1 MRRQDLISTEELRE
15 IEAREGPIYAAFEI
29 YDRWLTRH
37 AIEHP
42 EDERD
47 MVDLATVF
55 AAEMEEEAND
65 ASA

>member
-1 MRRQDLISTEELRE
+1 MRIQDLISDDELRE
-15 IEAREGPIYAAFEI
+15 IEAREGPTYAAFEI

-47 MVDLATVF
+47 IVELTTVY
-55 AAEMEEEAND
+55 AAEVEAEE
-65 ASA
+65 ST